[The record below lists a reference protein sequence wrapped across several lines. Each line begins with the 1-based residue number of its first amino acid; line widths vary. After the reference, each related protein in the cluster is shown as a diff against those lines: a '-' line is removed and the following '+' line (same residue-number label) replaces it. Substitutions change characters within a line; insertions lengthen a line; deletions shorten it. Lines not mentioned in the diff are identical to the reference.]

1 MKLLNVAVKTF
12 LYQAK
17 LIFLSLRSL
26 STFIRLLEHNRGLSS
41 LEDDELL
48 KNLKWSVGISRILHI
63 MSAQL
68 MFA

>member
-17 LIFLSLRSL
+17 LIFLPLRFL

>member
-17 LIFLSLRSL
+17 LIFLPLRSL